1 LGTGR
6 HNLSRD
12 VEQKQLVQNSS
23 LSPFVFLERKKRQDG
38 LIAETKRLVTL
49 CWTTK
54 TQVGHHKKD
63 VTQKHIR
70 AHQYEVHA
78 THYLLETQVS
88 FTLGFQAS
96 SKFCNDKDLVY
107 NVAFR
112 FVLIMHHLGK
122 LYFRFLGTH
131 QRFIS

>member
-1 LGTGR
+1 
-6 HNLSRD
+6 
-12 VEQKQLVQNSS
+12 
-23 LSPFVFLERKKRQDG
+23 
-38 LIAETKRLVTL
+38 VTL

-54 TQVGHHKKD
+54 TQVGHNKKD

-107 NVAFR
+107 NVTFR

-122 LYFRFLGTH
+122 LYFGILETH